1 MHMITNRCL
10 LLLHVGKILSSQVIL
25 LLKEIDN
32 FGMESRKVYLARL
45 TGLSNFVLRES
56 RTLKSRDTSWLAVWL
71 LEKEINNR

>member
-1 MHMITNRCL
+1 MHMTTNRCL
-10 LLLHVGKILSSQVIL
+10 LLLGKILSSQVIL

-32 FGMESRKVYLARL
+32 VGMESRKVHLARL

-71 LEKEINNR
+71 LEKKK